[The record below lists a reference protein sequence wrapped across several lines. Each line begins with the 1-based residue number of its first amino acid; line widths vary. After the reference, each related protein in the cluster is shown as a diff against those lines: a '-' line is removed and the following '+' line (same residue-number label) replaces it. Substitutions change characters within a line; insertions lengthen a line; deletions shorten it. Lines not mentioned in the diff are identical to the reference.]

1 MKVDFLNTKKK
12 YNVFYADPAWE
23 YKNKKTGGGMNS
35 GASSKYKT
43 MSTDEICEVPI
54 REHSEKDSVL
64 FLWCTTPL
72 IQEGFRVMEEWGF
85 RYKTMIVWIKESKDM
100 DITGWGFW
108 FRTATEMLL
117 VGVKGKVEAFH
128 SLRTN
133 VIRHQKMGHS
143 VKPDIFRKII
153 EESTTQFGRGMSS
166 VLGIK
171 SKKKPLKSKK
181 RKMIE
186 LYARTHP
193 NKKEYKRK
201 WDYYG
206 DQYH

>member
-1 MKVDFLNTKKK
+1 MKVDFLNSKKK

-54 REHSEKDSVL
+54 RDHSEKNSVL

-85 RYKTMIVWIKESKDM
+85 KYKTMIVWIKESKDL
-100 DITGWGFW
+100 DVTGWGFW
-108 FRTATEMLL
+108 FRTATEVLL
-117 VGVKGKVEAFH
+117 LGVKGKVEAFH

-153 EESTTQFGRGMSS
+153 EESTTQFG
-166 VLGIK
+166 
-171 SKKKPLKSKK
+171 KK

-186 LYARTHP
+186 LYARSHP

-201 WDYYG
+201 WSYYG